1 MRERITTT
9 EAKAKEL
16 KNHIDQLI
24 NKGKRAAAADKAK
37 RQAVL
42 RDLRIR
48 LSVEATQKI
57 SGAFAKRFETRKSGY
72 VRVVKLDA
80 RKGDGAKMAVI
91 EFV

>member
-24 NKGKRAAAADKAK
+24 NKGKRAAVADKAK

-57 SGAFAKRFETRKSGY
+57 SGEFAKRFETRKSGY